1 MDITV
6 TAGNSGQ
13 LDEFYKREWAIVD
26 RKHYG
31 KDVSWESW
39 TPKNFTIEARENN
52 EIVGALSFAIH
63 QDVSVIELFITAE
76 KHRRKGIGELLL
88 KKLEEISKEHKVHKI
103 YLQTVRYQESYFR
116 LQRRHFGRFLPG
128 IRHRHEN
135 LRPIQFATHIIR
147 GVQR

>member
-103 YLQTVRYQESYFR
+103 YLQTGKDWEIVSYYEK
-116 LQRRHFGRFLPG
+116 FGYKKTADVPDHYLHADYIEMTKF
-128 IRHRHEN
+128 I
-135 LRPIQFATHIIR
+135 
-147 GVQR
+147 